1 MKQIYNKNT
10 EYEILT
16 PFGFED
22 FSGIVKNKEA
32 NKEAREISLA
42 SGKVI
47 EATMDHIFYT
57 SEDVEVKASDISIG
71 DYILTDS
78 GEDRVIHIKHTTL
91 IDTFD
96 VFNSD
101 SHIIYANGIKTHQ
114 CDEFSFV
121 PTRVSSDFWTAI
133 SPVLSTGGDCI
144 ITSTPNSD
152 EDMFAKI
159 WQLAN
164 IHHDEQGNPLEGDE
178 GINSFYAMKF
188 PYYNWPGRDEKWAE
202 SEKRKIGE
210 AKFLQE
216 HACINSDTN
225 VTVKYDGEIKTMSVE
240 ELFYFLQEDDNV

>member
-1 MKQIYNKNT
+1 MMEINS

-16 PFGFED
+16 PTGWQD
-22 FSGIVKNKEA
+22 FNGIINKG
-32 NKEAREISLA
+32 KKDTY
-42 SGKVI
+42 KVI
-47 EATMDHIFYT
+47 CESGDYFIGTEDHKMIN
-57 SEDVEVKASDISIG
+57 SDNEEIKISDIKVG
-71 DYILTDS
+71 DQLKTVD
-78 GEDRVIHIKHTTL
+78 G
-91 IDTFD
+91 FD
-96 VFNSD
+96 VVAEKNYFDNSD
-101 SHIIYANGIKTHQ
+101 VYDVIEVDNGHQ
-114 CDEFSFV
+114 FVVNSKFVSVNCDEMAFV
-121 PTRVSSDFWTAI
+121 PTRVSQDFWTAI

-164 IHHDEQGNPLEGDE
+164 IHHDELGNPLEGDE
-178 GINSFYAMKF
+178 GINDFYAMKF